1 MSAVAIPLREV
12 EAPDARHPGLEL
24 VCTRLEAV
32 MHGRA
37 AEDLLR
43 DVRSIPERA
52 GIVILPAWSWERPLI
67 DVGRKDKA
75 FASAEAR
82 AGKAAARLLMPV
94 RNDWSAPMVRLVAG
108 ASVPVTYRTLGM
120 GHQMAGQSRLVTR
133 PGSPVV
139 ARVEDLPSLAEPVF
153 VGESTRARVTHEL
166 RRLVEAGNTA
176 RWELIHSIEPKL
188 AQQLHVAH
196 SAVSHEIGQTSGNVV
211 PMLDAQGLE
220 QVQNLMMF
228 GEWDEESGK
237 DKPGSVFRLI
247 ELCLAPDCFV
257 KVDPLKYMVK
267 HLRRDAE
274 TEIRRKIGD
283 PHIGPKVRAVAL
295 KHPRAEVAVIVEEYR
310 KIYPK
315 DRLSVTRA
323 EAALSVRP
331 DAMASSTRLLPDTH
345 MAVAAEPLEGA
356 LA

>member
-1 MSAVAIPLREV
+1 MSVVAIPVEEV
-12 EAPDARHPGLEL
+12 ETTDCRHPGLDVL
-24 VCTRLEAV
+24 CSRLEAV
-32 MHGRA
+32 LHGRA

-43 DVRSIPERA
+43 DVRALPERA
-52 GIVILPAWSWERPLI
+52 GLAILPAWSWQRPLI
-67 DVGRKDKA
+67 DVGRKSRA
-75 FASAEAR
+75 FATAETR
-82 AGKAAARLLMPV
+82 AGKSAGQLLMPV
-94 RNDWSAPMVRLVAG
+94 RNDWAAPMVRVVSG

-120 GHQMAGQSRLVTR
+120 GHQMAGQSKLVSR
-133 PGSPVV
+133 AGSPAV
-139 ARVEDLPSLAEPVF
+139 ARVTDLPSLAEPVF
-153 VGESTRARVTHEL
+153 VGESTRTRVIHEL
-166 RRLVEAGNTA
+166 RRLVEAGATA
-176 RWELIHSIEPKL
+176 RWELVRSIEPKL
-188 AQQLHVAH
+188 VQQLHVAH

-228 GEWDEESGK
+228 GEMDEETGK

-257 KVDPLKYMVK
+257 KVDPFKYMIK

-331 DAMASSTRLLPDTH
+331 DAMASSTRLLPETH
-345 MAVAAEPLEGA
+345 MMAAVEPLEGA
-356 LA
+356 MA

>member
-1 MSAVAIPLREV
+1 
-12 EAPDARHPGLEL
+12 
-24 VCTRLEAV
+24 

-43 DVRSIPERA
+43 DIRSLPERA
-52 GIVILPAWSWERPLI
+52 GIVLLPAWSWERPLI

-75 FASAEAR
+75 LGTR
-82 AGKAAARLLMPV
+82 AGLLLPV

-108 ASVPVTYRTLGM
+108 TSVPVTYRTLGM
-120 GHQMAGQSRLVTR
+120 GHQRAGQSRLVPR
-133 PGSPVV
+133 PGSAPLVRATEV
-139 ARVEDLPSLAEPVF
+139 PSLSEPVF
-153 VGESTRARVTHEL
+153 VGEAGRARTAHEL
-166 RRLVEAGNTA
+166 RRLVEAGITA
-176 RWELIHSIEPKL
+176 RWEMIRDIEPKL
-188 AQQLHVAH
+188 VQQLHVAH
-196 SAVSHEIGQTSGNVV
+196 SAVSHEIGQTSGTVV
-211 PMLDAQGLE
+211 PMLDEQGLE

-228 GEWDEESGK
+228 GETDEKGEER
-237 DKPGSVFRLI
+237 PGSVFRLI
-247 ELCLAPDCFV
+247 ELCLAADCFV

-295 KHPRAEVAVIVEEYR
+295 RHPRAELVVIVEEYR

-315 DRLSVTRA
+315 DRLSESRA
-323 EAALSVRP
+323 QAALSVRP
-331 DAMASSTRLLPDTH
+331 DAMAGITQLMPETYLAKASGD
-345 MAVAAEPLEGA
+345 LEGA